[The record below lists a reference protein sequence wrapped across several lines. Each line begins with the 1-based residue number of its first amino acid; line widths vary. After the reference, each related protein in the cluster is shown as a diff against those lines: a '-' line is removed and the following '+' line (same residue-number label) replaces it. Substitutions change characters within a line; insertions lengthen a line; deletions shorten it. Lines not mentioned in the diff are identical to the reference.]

1 MRGRRGSGPRY
12 GTPWKRGLRMA
23 AVVGALAL
31 ASSGVAMGSEANDLE
46 SDELGASS
54 SSEPAPINPGGSP
67 GGTCVKCHQW
77 DTNLSHPI
85 DVPILAER
93 AKGLP
98 LVGGKVTCLT
108 CHDPEKADGH
118 QGQKPR
124 GRTFLRVEGDARTLC
139 VRCHASASTQR
150 VREHGLALGRAH
162 IQGKS
167 PGAQAAPA
175 GAGRMDPESTSCTS
189 CHDGTSAPD
198 AGSHQSRWGS
208 DDLATDHP
216 VGVKVQSRP
225 RSRTSEEMRFVEA
238 SSIDKRVRLFDRA
251 VGCGS
256 CHSLYSRQEK
266 LLVMSNVGSQLC
278 LKCHVQ

>member
-1 MRGRRGSGPRY
+1 MRGRRGMGSRY
-12 GTPWKRGLRMA
+12 GTSWERGLRVV

-31 ASSGVAMGSEANDLE
+31 ASGRVALGTEANDLE
-46 SDELGASS
+46 TDDVGAAS
-54 SSEPAPINPGGSP
+54 SSEPGPINPGGSP
-67 GGTCVKCHQW
+67 GGTCVKCHTW
-77 DTNLSHPI
+77 DATMSHPI
-85 DVPILAER
+85 GVAISAER

-118 QGQKPR
+118 QGQKAR
-124 GRTFLRVEGDARTLC
+124 GRTFLRAEGESKTLC
-139 VRCHASASTQR
+139 VRCHASASTAR
-150 VREHGLALGRAH
+150 VREHGMALGRAH
-162 IQGKS
+162 IQGK
-167 PGAQAAPA
+167 AA
-175 GAGRMDPESTSCTS
+175 GAAAAVGSGRLDAESTTCTS

-208 DDLATDHP
+208 DDVATDHP

-225 RSRTSEEMRFVEA
+225 RSRTSEEMRFVEV
-238 SSIDKRVRLFDRA
+238 SSIDKRVRLYDRA

-256 CHSLYSRQEK
+256 CHSLYSRQDK
-266 LLVMSNVGSQLC
+266 LLVMSNTGSQLC